1 MDSGNCWSCLV
12 CSVVWTVALCVCM
25 TSLAAV
31 TTTASSTLP
40 TSSMTLMLAGVA
52 ARIGTSGVLKV
63 LNPVSE
69 TVTV

>member
-1 MDSGNCWSCLV
+1 MDSGNCCSCLV
-12 CSVVWTVALCVCM
+12 WSVVCTVALCVCT

-31 TTTASSTLP
+31 TTTVSSTLP